1 MRRNTIMVRDEILI
15 VGEYVKIS
23 GKRLDVIKTLK
34 PGEVK
39 IPKQIAT
46 DTGIRVN
53 HISKVLSELKNK
65 ELVVC
70 INEEV
75 RKGRLYRLTPLGEEV
90 REYVIAKE

>member
-1 MRRNTIMVRDEILI
+1 MVRDEILI

-23 GKRLDVIKTLK
+23 GKRLDVIETLK

-53 HISKVLSELKNK
+53 HISKVLGELKNK